1 MALKKRNGTVQ
12 VTTAAE
18 EHWSVTLDTDDERQ
32 VDLSDGRT
40 VVLKRNGVELLSAI
54 SVPDEE
60 YGADQVFDVTIL
72 DGEGP
77 LSIIPMLPDKPLVLQ
92 PDAELRI
99 LPDAG
104 IHAHIPIPLGIG
116 VIYGEGEDARLIRDF
131 PAIHLSKTWFGEPFD
146 GEAAY
151 SWKTTFS
158 DGLGPQKPD
167 ERIAYCPLVI
177 RNESPEVL
185 GFQRLILRVPFL
197 SLYAVRAH
205 IYTDRVTVRFRG
217 QSQVSQVSIEKGP
230 QKGQDSAVK
239 IFGPRTKSDRA
250 LLRRSFSFI
259 KNLYTG

>member
-1 MALKKRNGTVQ
+1 MAVKKRNGTVPES
-12 VTTAAE
+12 TAAE
-18 EHWSVTLDTDDERQ
+18 EHWSVALDMNGERQ

-40 VVLKRNGVELLSAI
+40 VLLKRNGVELLSAI
-54 SVPDEE
+54 SLPDEE
-60 YGADQVFDVTIL
+60 DVNDPVFDVTIL

-77 LSIIPMLPDKPLVLQ
+77 TFIIPMLPDKPLVLQ

-99 LPDAG
+99 LPDAR
-104 IHAHIPIPLGIG
+104 IRAHIPIPLGIG
-116 VIYGEGEDARLIRDF
+116 VVYGEGEEARLIREF

-158 DGLGPQKPD
+158 DGLGPRQPD

-230 QKGQDSAVK
+230 QKGLDSAVR
-239 IFGPRTKSDRA
+239 IFGPRSKSDRA